1 MKMTLTADLCDAYM
15 PNLQVVKPIGF
26 KNYGKKKSFH
36 GQIVTVKV
44 FEANELIR
52 AILEEDGKG
61 KVLVVDGAGS
71 DRRALVG
78 GNIAA
83 MAQENGWSGVL
94 INGAIRD
101 VLEIAE
107 VDMAVLAL
115 YSNPYRSA
123 KELQGERDLTLHFA
137 DADFI
142 PGHFIYADEDGIVL
156 SEKELS

>member
-1 MKMTLTADLCDAYM
+1 MKMILTADLCDAYM
-15 PNLQVVKPIGF
+15 PNLKVVKPIGF
-26 KNYGKKKSFH
+26 KNYGKKNSFC

-52 AILEEDGKG
+52 AILEEDGNG
-61 KVLVVDGAGS
+61 KVLVVDGGGS

-83 MAQENGWSGVL
+83 MAQENGWSGVI

-137 DADFI
+137 DADFV
-142 PGHFIYADEDGIVL
+142 PGQFIYADEDGIVL

>member
-1 MKMTLTADLCDAYM
+1 
-15 PNLQVVKPIGF
+15 
-26 KNYGKKKSFH
+26 
-36 GQIVTVKV
+36 
-44 FEANELIR
+44 LIR
-52 AILEEDGKG
+52 AILEEDGTG

-83 MAQENGWSGVL
+83 LAQANGWSGVI

-115 YSNPYRSA
+115 YSNPHRSA
-123 KELQGERDLTLHFA
+123 KEVQGERDLTLHFA
-137 DADFI
+137 DTDFI
-142 PGHFIYADEDGIVL
+142 PGHFIYADEDGIVV
-156 SEKELS
+156 SEKDLS

>member
-1 MKMTLTADLCDAYM
+1 MKMILTADLCDAYM

-52 AILEEDGKG
+52 TILEEDGKG
-61 KVLVVDGAGS
+61 KVLEVDGAGS

-107 VDMAVLAL
+107 VEMAVLAL

-123 KELQGERDLTLHFA
+123 KEVQGERDLTLHFA